1 MFSSGPNYNKLK
13 TNARLSMNRLK
24 LLGKKKT
31 EQAQKARKEIADY
44 IGQGKEDRARIR
56 VEHIIRED
64 YLVEALEMIEMFCDL
79 LIARF
84 GLLQTMK
91 EMDPGLEE
99 CIATLIYCTPRLQSD
114 IPELKI
120 VCDQLTLKYKKEF
133 ADACLSNRLNNV
145 NEKVLHR
152 LAATPPPKILVER
165 YLVEIARSHNVPFE
179 PDPKVMQEDEIA
191 LAENQ
196 LGQLIDF
203 QGLSD
208 KNPNALP
215 NNGVLPDAGSGPAYP
230 PPPGGMPF
238 GPGGPGG
245 PPGGPG
251 GPPGG
256 GVMGGGVA
264 FHGPGGSPNG
274 LPYPPANIPDAAL
287 YNPPDQKGPGYPP
300 APTGG
305 YQGPAPPGAGPM
317 PPSYNE
323 TMWTDPGSAS
333 PGGPPPLPSKG
344 PAGGEPDPNS
354 LKPPTSNF
362 SLPDLPGVPDSG
374 LPHIPSPPRSG
385 GVTPQGGPPGGG
397 GGNDDVDLDDLT
409 RRFEEL
415 KKRK

>member
-1 MFSSGPNYNKLK
+1 
-13 TNARLSMNRLK
+13 
-24 LLGKKKT
+24 
-31 EQAQKARKEIADY
+31 
-44 IGQGKEDRARIR
+44 
-56 VEHIIRED
+56 
-64 YLVEALEMIEMFCDL
+64 
-79 LIARF
+79 
-84 GLLQTMK
+84 LQTMK

-120 VCDQLTLKYKKEF
+120 VCDQLTLKYKKEY
-133 ADACLSNRLNNV
+133 ADACRSNQLNNV

-165 YLVEIARSHNVPFE
+165 YLIEIARSHNVPFE
-179 PDPKVMQEDEIA
+179 PDARVMQEDEIA

-203 QGLSD
+203 QGIQD

-215 NNGVLPDAGSGPAYP
+215 SNGVLPDAEFQDFGPPPIKPGTGPAYP
-230 PPPGGMPF
+230 PPPGGPPF
-238 GPGGPGG
+238 GGPGGPGG
-245 PPGGPG
+245 PGGATGGIPFGGPGNAGSPGGPG
-251 GPPGG
+251 
-256 GVMGGGVA
+256 A
-264 FHGPGGSPNG
+264 G
-274 LPYPPANIPDAAL
+274 LPYPPTVNNIPDDAL
-287 YNPPDQKGPGYPP
+287 YPGGNPQQGPGYPP
-300 APTGG
+300 NPAG
-305 YQGPAPPGAGPM
+305 YQSPPAPGPGPM

-323 TMWTDPGSAS
+323 TMWTDPGSS
-333 PGGPPPLPSKG
+333 PGGAPPLPNKG
-344 PAGGEPDPNS
+344 PAGGEPSDPNA

-397 GGNDDVDLDDLT
+397 GNDDVDLDDLT